1 VIPNTVSVIGG
12 KIKTLV
18 IPIGGSIVHV
28 CNSAQLRAMQ
38 SAIPTASISL
48 RNSHVTTTEDPIHG
62 GSTVTAAAGTN
73 PVSDIDVCRTV

>member
-28 CNSAQLRAMQ
+28 CNSAQLRAIQ

-48 RNSHVTTTEDPIHG
+48 QNSHVTTTEDNESNTWWFNSYGCSRYQSCIRHRC
-62 GSTVTAAAGTN
+62 
-73 PVSDIDVCRTV
+73 I